1 MIQNLFANNA
11 FNDQIDTPLVSKKFL
26 DSKEANDLEVLL
38 MPLYGEEMQVK
49 GVFRVYSAKKITED
63 IQSSVEDVAQRIG
76 LFFERIQNLRGHL
89 GQMQMDLDDKNER
102 LEIHNLES
110 SVHHCLFE
118 ILASI

>member
-26 DSKEANDLEVLL
+26 DSKEANDLEVLM